1 MIEPILR
8 ISQFIIDAFVHI
20 WPYVIVTIPLAVA
33 VQMSGAS
40 KYIKRAFEARPLTAI
55 LLATVLGAFSPFCSC
70 GVIPVIAS
78 LLISGVPLA
87 PVMSFWIA
95 SPSMD
100 PEIFFL
106 SVGMIGWELA
116 IWRLAATLV
125 LSLSAGFITHM
136 LMQNGWLGQ
145 QILRTRK
152 VTKVQS
158 MAELFKKGWQAL
170 IVVVKKTFRY
180 SNVFYTTVH
189 SFMPHFR
196 NSEHYYEKRYK
207 TNFAPVSPAGHSF
220 TAAVSHSRGQ
230 LQYAPVIA
238 PLKSESAAGCSSCS
252 TTIIPSESLRP
263 ARVEILNTPT
273 PAASGCSAAQNC
285 GCNSASDTFW
295 QRLFKE
301 TLSATAMVI
310 KFMALAFFLE
320 ALIILY
326 VPQEWITAALGR
338 NNPMAIATAA
348 VLGVPTYTSS
358 LTALPMISGL
368 LTQGMNPA
376 AALAF
381 LIAGPTTTLPA
392 MAAVWPLVARRVF
405 VLYVSFSLVGAII
418 IGYFKLIFG

>member
-1 MIEPILR
+1 MLEPVLK
-8 ISQFIIDAFVHI
+8 ISQFIAEAFLHI
-20 WPYVIVTIPLAVA
+20 WPYVVVTIPLAVA

-40 KYIKRAFEARPLTAI
+40 KYIKRAFEARPLTAVV
-55 LLATVLGAFSPFCSC
+55 LATVLGAFSPFCSC

-125 LSLSAGFITHM
+125 LSLGAGFITHM

-152 VTKVQS
+152 VAKVKS
-158 MAELFKKGWQAL
+158 TAELFKKGWQGL
-170 IVVVKKTFRY
+170 K
-180 SNVFYTTVH
+180 
-189 SFMPHFR
+189 
-196 NSEHYYEKRYK
+196 NSL
-207 TNFAPVSPAGHSF
+207 TPVSPAGHSF
-220 TAAVSHSRGQ
+220 PAAVSQSRGQ
-230 LQYAPVIA
+230 LQYAPVIV
-238 PLKSESAAGCSSCS
+238 PLKTESAAGCSSC
-252 TTIIPSESLRP
+252 TTAITALKNPQP
-263 ARVEILNTPT
+263 AKVEIINTPAQQDT
-273 PAASGCSAAQNC
+273 CSSGEQNC
-285 GCNSASDTFW
+285 GCNSASDTFR

-301 TLSATAMVI
+301 TLSATTMVV

-381 LIAGPTTTLPA
+381 LIAGPVTTLPA

-405 VLYVSFSLVGAII
+405 VLYVSFALMGAII
-418 IGYFKLIFG
+418 LGYLKLIFG